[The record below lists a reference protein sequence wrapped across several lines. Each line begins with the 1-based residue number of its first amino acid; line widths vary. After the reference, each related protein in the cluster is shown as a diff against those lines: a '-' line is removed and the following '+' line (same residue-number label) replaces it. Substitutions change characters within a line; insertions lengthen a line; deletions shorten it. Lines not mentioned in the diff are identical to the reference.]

1 MPHTKSAW
9 KRLRQTE
16 KRRKLNR
23 TWMKAVKKETR
34 EVTDAV
40 KAGDAATAATELV
53 SAASKLDRAAAKGVI
68 HKNKAARLK
77 SRLAKKVNAA
87 KTAPPPK
94 AAKG

>member
-9 KRLRQTE
+9 KRLRQSE

-23 TWMKAVKKETR
+23 TWVKTIKKEVR

-40 KAGDAATAATELV
+40 KAGDAATAGTELV
-53 SAASKLDRAAAKGVI
+53 SAVSRLDRAAAKGVI

-77 SRLAKKVNAA
+77 SRLAKKVNRTKATPA
-87 KTAPPPK
+87 KS
-94 AAKG
+94 